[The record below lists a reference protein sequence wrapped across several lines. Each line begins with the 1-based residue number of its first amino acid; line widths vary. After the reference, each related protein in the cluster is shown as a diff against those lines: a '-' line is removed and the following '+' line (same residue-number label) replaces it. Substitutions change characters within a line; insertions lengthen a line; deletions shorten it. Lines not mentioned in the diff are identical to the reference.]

1 MGAAEVTLGRLH
13 RDVAEEKLDLLQLP
27 AGGATE
33 SSATPPKIVR
43 RKFAHPDFR
52 RELLDDVPNELL
64 RHHFAP
70 NLISATHAAKEATTG
85 DSSGLHPVIEETAHP
100 VRDRD
105 GSNVTTLPAQIYD
118 CPMAFTL
125 LKVVDCQ
132 TSEFM
137 TPKSASQKNSK

>member
-1 MGAAEVTLGRLH
+1 M
-13 RDVAEEKLDLLQLP
+13 DLLQLA

-33 SSATPPKIVR
+33 TSTTPPEIMR
-43 RKFAHPDFR
+43 RKLAHTDFR

-70 NLISATHAAKEATTG
+70 KIASATHPAEEATLG
-85 DSSGLHPVIEETAHP
+85 DSSSFHPLIEETAYP
-100 VRDRD
+100 MRDRD
-105 GSNVTTLPAQIYD
+105 GPNVTTLPTQVRD